1 MSNQNLFDEDEA
13 VKFIRRELPE
23 NVNMQYTDDEI
34 LYVID
39 IIWDYYEKEGLLE
52 LNSELTDEEELDVN
66 DLTEYVKKQ
75 LARDKEF
82 LMDPKDVGLIV
93 KGELDYEESLEDFV

>member
-1 MSNQNLFDEDEA
+1 MSNQNVFDEDEA
-13 VKFIRRELPE
+13 VKFIRRELSE

-52 LNSELTDEEELDVN
+52 LSSELTDEEELDVN
-66 DLTEYVKKQ
+66 DLTEYVKRQ
-75 LARDKEF
+75 LARDKEI

-93 KGELDYEESLEDFV
+93 KGELDYEESLEDIF